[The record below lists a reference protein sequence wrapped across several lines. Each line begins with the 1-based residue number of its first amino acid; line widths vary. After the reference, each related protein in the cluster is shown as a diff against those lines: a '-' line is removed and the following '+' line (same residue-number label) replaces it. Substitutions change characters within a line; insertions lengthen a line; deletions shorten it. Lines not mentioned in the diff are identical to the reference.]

1 MPVDS
6 KGRPYDQGAAN
17 RIYTE
22 LLEQLALLKVK
33 HTASF
38 SSDPKVIL
46 ADAANQLASYGVSS
60 LYDLTEKTWTEQQ
73 YQTDPGNPDGQPI
86 LVDVQMRQVIDSRTG
101 RELPVRELNNSS
113 GGGFTWYALN
123 FAGEVPILVAWREAT
138 GAAAF
143 AGQVGAILNQP
154 PVQALML
161 AFSFIP
167 MVPGG
172 PTYMASWT
180 QSVGATALG
189 AVGINAAANPLLTKL
204 VGTVA
209 ISTIRSGGNLSNAVL
224 AAAATEVGSLVGSTV
239 GAAIDSETIGKVA
252 AAATKA
258 EIQGGAIPKQFVL
271 DLGIDVATG
280 FTDVQNVFTGSTIET
295 IRKEPGAVNNYL
307 FDDDSVGDVSIYE
320 PGEMPVFDYQVN
332 FTPEMQ
338 QLATQLGSEQSALD
352 AWQRYEF
359 GVTADGT
366 IIATDKYTGTTL
378 AETKE
383 GKTYNVTGFV
393 DSLVPSSLAD
403 LNNTLKNVG
412 AIALTG
418 VQIGN
423 IIEGKPPGGV
433 RPPPGSTVRNADGS
447 TTTYNY
453 DGTVT
458 RRLADGRVISS
469 TAAVGAQAQMQN
481 LTPLIAVG
489 GLALLLAS

>member
-22 LLEQLALLKVK
+22 LLEQLQLLKIK

-38 SSDPKVIL
+38 SNDPKVIL
-46 ADAANQLASYGVSS
+46 ADAANQLAGYGVSS
-60 LYDLTEKTWTEQQ
+60 IYDLSEKTWTEQQ
-73 YQTDPGNPDGQPI
+73 YQPDPTNPDGQPI
-86 LVDVQMRQVIDSRTG
+86 LVDVQMRQVIDSKTG
-101 RELPVRELNNSS
+101 RELPLLELNNSA
-113 GGGFTWYALN
+113 GRGFTWYSIN
-123 FAGEVPILVAWREAT
+123 FAGQVPILVAWREAT
-138 GAAAF
+138 GAEAF
-143 AGQVGAILNQP
+143 AAQVGSILNLP

-161 AFSFIP
+161 AFAFVP

-172 PTYMASWT
+172 PTYMAAWT
-180 QSVGATALG
+180 QSVGASALG

-204 VGTVA
+204 VGSVA
-209 ISTIRSGGNLSNAVL
+209 ISTLRSGGNLSGAVKNL
-224 AAAATEVGSLVGSTV
+224 IVTEVGSLVGSTV
-239 GAAIDSETIGKVA
+239 GSAVNSETVGQVA
-252 AAATKA
+252 AAAVEY
-258 EIQGGAIPKQFVL
+258 EIGGKVPLQFVL

-295 IRKEPGAVNNYL
+295 IKKEPGAVDNYL
-307 FDDDSVGDVSIYE
+307 FDDDSVGDVSIYG
-320 PGEMPVFDYQVN
+320 PGEMPVFDYNVN

-338 QLATQLGSEQSALD
+338 QLAIQLGSEQSALD
-352 AWQRYEF
+352 AWQQYEF
-359 GVTADGT
+359 GITADGT
-366 IIATDKYTGTTL
+366 IIATDKYTGTKL
-378 AETKE
+378 AETKD

-393 DSLVPSSLAD
+393 DSLVPSSLD
-403 LNNTLKNVG
+403 ELNKTLKSIG
-412 AIALTG
+412 AVALTG

-423 IIEGKPPGGV
+423 IIEGKPPTGT

-469 TAAVGAQAQMQN
+469 TAAVGQQAQMQN
-481 LTPLIAVG
+481 LTPLLAIG
-489 GLALLLAS
+489 GVALLLAS

>member
-22 LLEQLALLKVK
+22 LLEQLQLLKIK

-38 SSDPKVIL
+38 SNDPKVIL

-60 LYDLTEKTWTEQQ
+60 IYDLSEKTWTEQQ
-73 YQTDPGNPDGQPI
+73 YQPDPGNPDGQPI
-86 LVDVQMRQVIDSRTG
+86 LVNVQMRQVIDSKTG
-101 RELPVRELNNSS
+101 RELPLLELNNSA
-113 GGGFTWYALN
+113 GGGFTWYSIN
-123 FAGEVPILVAWREAT
+123 FAGQVPILVAWREAT
-138 GAAAF
+138 GAEAF
-143 AGQVGAILNQP
+143 AAQVGSIMSLP

-161 AFSFIP
+161 AFAFVP

-172 PTYMASWT
+172 PTYMAAWT
-180 QSVGATALG
+180 QSVGASALG
-189 AVGINAAANPLLTKL
+189 AVGINAAANPLLTKM
-204 VGTVA
+204 VGSVA
-209 ISTIRSGGNLSNAVL
+209 ISTLRSGGNLSGAVKNL
-224 AAAATEVGSLVGSTV
+224 IVTEVGTLVGSTV
-239 GAAIDSETIGKVA
+239 GSAVNSETVGRVA
-252 AAATKA
+252 AAATEY
-258 EIQGGAIPKQFVL
+258 EIGGKVPAQFLL

-295 IRKEPGAVNNYL
+295 IKKEPGAVDNYL

-320 PGEMPVFDYQVN
+320 PGEMPVFDYNVN

-338 QLATQLGSEQSALD
+338 QLAIQLGSEQSALD
-352 AWQRYEF
+352 AWQQYEF
-359 GVTADGT
+359 GITADGT
-366 IIATDKYTGTTL
+366 IIATDKYTGTKL
-378 AETKE
+378 AETKD

-393 DSLVPSSLAD
+393 DSLVPSSLD
-403 LNNTLKNVG
+403 ELNKTLKAVG
-412 AIALTG
+412 AVALTG

-423 IIEGKPPGGV
+423 IIEGKPPTGT

-469 TAAVGAQAQMQN
+469 TAAVGQQANMQN
-481 LTPLIAVG
+481 LTPLLAVG

>member
-22 LLEQLALLKVK
+22 LLEQLQLLKIK

-38 SSDPKVIL
+38 SNDPKVIL

-60 LYDLTEKTWTEQQ
+60 IYDLSEKTWTEQQ
-73 YQTDPGNPDGQPI
+73 YQPDPGNPDGQPI
-86 LVDVQMRQVIDSRTG
+86 LVNVQMRQVIDSKTG
-101 RELPVRELNNSS
+101 RELPLLELNNSA
-113 GGGFTWYALN
+113 GGGFTWYSIN
-123 FAGEVPILVAWREAT
+123 FAGQVPILVAWREAT
-138 GAAAF
+138 GAEAF
-143 AGQVGAILNQP
+143 AAQVGSILSLP

-161 AFSFIP
+161 AFAFVP

-172 PTYMASWT
+172 PTYMAAWT
-180 QSVGATALG
+180 QSVGASALG

-204 VGTVA
+204 VGSVA
-209 ISTIRSGGNLSNAVL
+209 ISTLRSGGNLSGAVKNL
-224 AAAATEVGSLVGSTV
+224 IVTEVGSLVGSTV
-239 GAAIDSETIGKVA
+239 GSAVNSETVGRVA
-252 AAATKA
+252 AAATEY
-258 EIQGGAIPKQFVL
+258 EIGGKVPTQFLL

-295 IRKEPGAVNNYL
+295 IKKEPGAVDNYL
-307 FDDDSVGDVSIYE
+307 FDDDSVGDVSIYDS
-320 PGEMPVFDYQVN
+320 GEMPVFDYNVN

-338 QLATQLGSEQSALD
+338 QLAIQLGSEQSALD
-352 AWQRYEF
+352 AWQQYEF
-359 GVTADGT
+359 GITADGT
-366 IIATDKYTGTTL
+366 IIATDKYTGTKL
-378 AETKE
+378 AETKD

-393 DSLVPSSLAD
+393 DSLVPSSLD
-403 LNNTLKNVG
+403 ELNKTLKSIG
-412 AIALTG
+412 AVALTG

-423 IIEGKPPGGV
+423 IIEGKPPTGT

-469 TAAVGAQAQMQN
+469 TAAVGQQANMQN
-481 LTPLIAVG
+481 LTPLLAVG